1 MIWIAVSI
9 ALILWTVALL
19 HLFWALGGLWPAQS
33 AQELARMVV
42 GVERE
47 GAMPGRALTLVVAV
61 LIALA
66 GLWPLLYLGVA
77 GPDLISGLGESRLI
91 GFGMWLLVLVFGLR
105 GAVTYLPGAWLGGGA
120 EPFRTLNRRYYSP
133 LIGLIGV
140 GYLILLLG

>member
-1 MIWIAVSI
+1 MIWIAGAI
-9 ALILWTVALL
+9 ALSLWAVALL

-33 AQELARMVV
+33 AQELACMVV

-47 GAMPGRALTLVVAV
+47 GAMPGRAVTLIVAV

-66 GLWPLLYLGVA
+66 GLWPLLYLGVV
-77 GPDLISGLGESRLI
+77 GPALTSGLRESGLI
-91 GFGMWLLVLVFGLR
+91 EFGMWLLVLVFGLR
-105 GAVTYLPGAWLGGGA
+105 GAVTYLPGPWQAGGV